1 MRNFIVDDLTESD
14 IDHAVGIWID
24 QNRRYCSNDDAFP
37 AFWRNNSD
45 EIARFLQARIQRK
58 AARALRLPGDGTNL
72 CGYLVYDKFPFNGE
86 MSTFCPA
93 LAHAVVEEHKE
104 AGYLALYRG
113 VSQEWVNQ
121 NILNHMWT
129 INFNDLKLRNVL
141 YDLGFGSYVI
151 DAFACSDAKID
162 CAFAGS
168 SSFMINKASE
178 SEAEALYDLVEESRL
193 HYSAA
198 PIFLKREPFQM
209 DDLRKLIKESNV
221 FIAWDNKKA
230 IGFINVSI
238 SEENNSI
245 EMSMRNDG
253 LIDEIGVYIQPG
265 YRGGKGLGKQ
275 LLTAAFDYCRNN
287 GIPRIHV
294 DFETA
299 NSYANRFWR
308 KDFSPMLLSVRRTIN
323 KNINTNDTND
333 TND

>member
-1 MRNFIVDDLTESD
+1 M
-14 IDHAVGIWID
+14 
-24 QNRRYCSNDDAFP
+24 
-37 AFWRNNSD
+37 
-45 EIARFLQARIQRK
+45 QARIQRK
-58 AARALRLPGDGTNL
+58 AVRALRLPGDGGTNL

-104 AGYLALYRG
+104 AGYLALYRS

-121 NILNHMWT
+121 NIFNHMWT
-129 INFNDLKLRNVL
+129 INFNDLKLRETL
-141 YDLGFGSYVI
+141 YDIGFGSYVI
-151 DAFACSDAKID
+151 DAFACSDGKID
-162 CAFAGS
+162 GACANP
-168 SSFMINKASE
+168 SSFLITRASE
-178 SEAEALYDLVEESRL
+178 NDAEALYELVEESRL
-193 HYSAA
+193 YYSAA

-209 DDLRKLIKESNV
+209 DDIRRLIRESNV

-238 SEENNSI
+238 SQGNNNI
-245 EMSMRNDG
+245 DMSLCNDG
-253 LIDEIGVYIQPG
+253 MLDEIGAYVQPN

-275 LLTAAFDYCRNN
+275 LVKAVFDYCRNN

-308 KDFSPMLLSVRRTIN
+308 KDFSPMLLSIRRTIN
-323 KNINTNDTND
+323 KNVNTNDTND